1 MKRYPKIFNLFILF
15 LTLVALVGTTSCNS
29 QKVPKDVEYYTCPMH
44 PQIRRDQP
52 GQCPICDMTLVPV
65 KKEGSESQTSP
76 EHAGHP
82 AGGEAA
88 APSTPSDPGKTG
100 MKGIMIDPARTQLI
114 GVQTAEVEYRDLT
127 KNLLI
132 QGKAAFDPKLWI
144 AQKEYFIALKL
155 GDRSLIR
162 SAEEKLYFMGLS
174 KEWIRILRK
183 SRNADLGFFVP
194 DPKKPTFLEAF
205 INQSDLKMVHSG
217 QEVEIYD
224 IDSSYLGKGVIRA
237 LGTMVDMK
245 ARTVRALVQS
255 DESLNLKSNT
265 FVQIKIELNLG
276 KRLAVPKRA
285 VMFNGDHNMV
295 YVETDPGHFLGKKIE
310 LGVMGSRFYEIKEG
324 LSTGEKVVTNGQFL
338 VDSETKLK
346 MGGSGGHQH

>member
-1 MKRYPKIFNLFILF
+1 MKRYPKIFKLLILS
-15 LTLVALVGTTSCNS
+15 LTLIALAGTTSC
-29 QKVPKDVEYYTCPMH
+29 QRRPKDVEYYTCPMH

-52 GQCPICDMTLVPV
+52 GQCPICGMTLVPV
-65 KKEGSESQTSP
+65 KKESSESMTPP
-76 EHAGHP
+76 EHADHP
-82 AGGEAA
+82 AGGEAS
-88 APSTPSDPGKTG
+88 APAMPTDRGETG
-100 MKGIMIDPARTQLI
+100 RKGIKIDPARTQLI

-162 SAEEKLYFMGLS
+162 SAEDKLYFMGLS
-174 KEWIRILRK
+174 REWIQILRK

-194 DPKKPTFLEAF
+194 DPKRHTFLEAF
-205 INQSDLKMVHSG
+205 INQSDLNLVHSG

-255 DESLNLKSNT
+255 DESLHLKSNT

-276 KRLAVPKRA
+276 KRLAVPKSA

-295 YVETDPGHFLGKKIE
+295 YVETDPGYFLGKKIE
-310 LGVMGSRFYEIKEG
+310 LGVKGSHYYEIKEG
-324 LSTGEKVVTNGQFL
+324 LSLGERVVTNGQFL
-338 VDSETKLK
+338 LDSETQLK
-346 MGGSGGHQH
+346 MGASGGHHH